1 MRVVCR
7 LAVLVT
13 VLVAGVT
20 GFHSLG
26 VRNHPMIAVRIGRLQ
41 HTNVFMSAT
50 LEPNNHHGR
59 GHAFVTSVRKQ
70 APVFF
75 RRTLRVLGPF
85 LLQLAIAVL
94 FMNVAPAFAAA
105 RKGKSTELAAAVST
119 EIATEVAAVVSKPPL
134 WKLLLEGATA
144 SGKFK
149 KLKAGDSRSEF
160 AAILNSLSSG
170 LVLAG
175 LAFIAF
181 LKHKQRERKE
191 SAAALREIRKVGHH
205 SSSQVRHLLTFFH
218 ILFTLILF
226 TPVLD

>member
-1 MRVVCR
+1 MRAVCR
-7 LAVLVT
+7 LAVMVT
-13 VLVAGVT
+13 VMVTVVT

-26 VRNHPMIAVRIGRLQ
+26 VRNHPMIAIRIGRLPQ
-41 HTNVFMSAT
+41 QSNVLMSAS
-50 LEPNNHHGR
+50 LEQNNHHGH
-59 GHAFVTSVRKQ
+59 GHAFLTSVRKQ
-70 APVFF
+70 VPLFF
-75 RRTLRVLGPF
+75 RRTIRVLGPF

-94 FMNVAPAFAAA
+94 FMNVAPAFAA
-105 RKGKSTELAAAVST
+105 RKGKTTELAAAVST
-119 EIATEVAAVVSKPPL
+119 EIATEVATVVSKPPL
-134 WKLLLEGATA
+134 WRLLLEGATA

-191 SAAALREIRKVGHH
+191 SAAALREIRKVWNH
-205 SSSQVRHLLTFFH
+205 SSSQDVLVICITFFH
-218 ILFTLILF
+218 IIFTLILF
-226 TPVLD
+226 V